1 MTEKPHQNLQFNSAI
16 SGGRINN
23 IGCMK
28 KLFAALT
35 IVGLHTAACAG
46 SAPLD
51 FSYRVTGQGEMKP
64 LLVFNDGVDT
74 FIQPQD
80 GLTGAVVNGA
90 QPTRQGPYYVVR
102 GLAQVVTISVPKKG
116 EVTIAY
122 AGKLQA
128 PVAAPKVAP
137 KAEAPLVVT
146 KSADLPTASK
156 RADVAADPAKHSDV
170 TTDLAKQKATDSQ
183 QPVEPAKSSLTC
195 RATEKRASAFVVTF
209 KASTSSMSDETVKGL
224 KKLVG
229 NGSEVSSVEV
239 IAEANSKAL
248 SQKRGEAIKSALSA
262 SGVSAGVVTI
272 SSRDP
277 SVIGSEVHLERDVQ
291 VPCAGAQVVTIP
303 SKTSPVTI
311 VWNGDGKTLAE
322 RVAKELGVSFEVQGD
337 KTVSLPVALTVKKL
351 PFGDAMELFGDEL
364 GDRAD
369 FVLSRGKAVLIIKGD
384 STQ

>member
-1 MTEKPHQNLQFNSAI
+1 
-16 SGGRINN
+16 
-23 IGCMK
+23 
-28 KLFAALT
+28 
-35 IVGLHTAACAG
+35 
-46 SAPLD
+46 
-51 FSYRVTGQGEMKP
+51 
-64 LLVFNDGVDT
+64 
-74 FIQPQD
+74 
-80 GLTGAVVNGA
+80 
-90 QPTRQGPYYVVR
+90 
-102 GLAQVVTISVPKKG
+102 
-116 EVTIAY
+116 
-122 AGKLQA
+122 
-128 PVAAPKVAP
+128 
-137 KAEAPLVVT
+137 
-146 KSADLPTASK
+146 
-156 RADVAADPAKHSDV
+156 
-170 TTDLAKQKATDSQ
+170 
-183 QPVEPAKSSLTC
+183 
-195 RATEKRASAFVVTF
+195 
-209 KASTSSMSDETVKGL
+209 MSDETVKGL